1 MQEELYLL
9 FENYLNNELS
19 VDEITD
25 FENKLQND
33 VVFKNQYEAYK
44 ETTQFLN
51 LRFSAH
57 AADFKENLKT
67 ISANHFKDEAKKDV
81 KVFSLQSKWFAVA
94 ATVVIFIGVLFFN
107 QSASPTFSD
116 YNTHNEAQFVER
128 SEQNASLKAAQNA
141 FNTKKYDEAVVLF
154 ENALLESNSPE
165 IELYYGIS
173 LLEIDKTKE
182 ADKIFTNLKN
192 GNSVYKEEAIWYLA
206 LSSLKQKKVVA
217 CKKYLQQITKDAEK
231 YSVAQKLLNDLE

>member
-9 FENYLNNELS
+9 FENYLNKELS
-19 VDEITD
+19 LDEITA
-25 FENKLQND
+25 FENRLRND
-33 VVFKNQYEAYK
+33 VAFKKQFEAYK

-51 LRFSAH
+51 LRFSAQ
-57 AADFKENLKT
+57 APDFKENLKT
-67 ISANHFKDEAKKDV
+67 IAANHFKEAAKKDV
-81 KVFSLQSKWFAVA
+81 KVFLLQSKWFAIA
-94 ATVVIFIGVLFFN
+94 AVLVVFMGVLFFN
-107 QSASPTFSD
+107 QSANPTFSD
-116 YNTHNEAQFVER
+116 YNTHNEAQLVER
-128 SEQNASLKAAQNA
+128 SAQNASLQAAQEA

-154 ENALLESNSPE
+154 ENVLLENSTSE

-182 ADKIFTNLKN
+182 AEKIFTSLKN

-206 LSSLKQKKVVA
+206 LSSLKQKKLED

-231 YSVAQKLLNDLE
+231 YSVAQKLLQDLD